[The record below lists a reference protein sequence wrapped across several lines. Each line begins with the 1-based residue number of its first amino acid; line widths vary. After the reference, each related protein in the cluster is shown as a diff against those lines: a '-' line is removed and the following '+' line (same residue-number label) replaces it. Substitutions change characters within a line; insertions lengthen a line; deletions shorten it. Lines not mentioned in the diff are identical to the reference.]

1 MTSIRSA
8 VTTLVLAL
16 LLCAPMHAAAQVSVG
31 GSAEA
36 SADADIESGAT
47 SASDIE
53 RGSTLDRND
62 RDDDRIGDDDDDDTV
77 GGEGLR
83 LGIQGRIDAINLVA
97 IADPDPFLSQRR
109 LLVPIVTPGVRL
121 LDDNELF
128 LGLGLGFSGYSNDN
142 GGGDEDSRSG
152 WSLSPLATYDVLKDD
167 VAALA
172 LLGWIN
178 LASLG
183 ETEDCDPGDPCMD
196 MNDDAFAWG
205 LSLGAGVRG
214 FVSEGLAIGGEFGW
228 GFLDIGYDAGAD
240 VFVHGVFGNIFLEAS
255 VGID

>member
-1 MTSIRSA
+1 MTSISST
-8 VTTLVLAL
+8 VTTLALAL

-62 RDDDRIGDDDDDDTV
+62 RDDDRIRNDDDDDDTV

-128 LGLGLGFSGYSNDN
+128 LGLGLGFSGYSSEN
-142 GGGDEDSRSG
+142 GADEDSRSG
-152 WSLSPLATYDVLKDD
+152 WSLSPLATYDVIKDD

-183 ETEDCDPGDPCMD
+183 ETEDCDAGGCDD
-196 MNDDAFAWG
+196 QNDDAFGWG

>member
-1 MTSIRSA
+1 MTSISST

-53 RGSTLDRND
+53 RGSTLDRSD

-77 GGEGLR
+77 GGDGLR

-128 LGLGLGFSGYSNDN
+128 LGLGLGFSGYSSEN
-142 GGGDEDSRSG
+142 GPNEDSRSG

-183 ETEDCDPGDPCMD
+183 ETEDCDAGGCEDQ
-196 MNDDAFAWG
+196 NDDAFGWG

>member
-53 RGSTLDRND
+53 RGSTLDRNE
-62 RDDDRIGDDDDDDTV
+62 RDDDRIGDDDDDSV

-128 LGLGLGFSGYSNDN
+128 LGLGLGFSGYSSEN
-142 GGGDEDSRSG
+142 GADEDSRSG

-183 ETEDCDPGDPCMD
+183 ETEDCDAGGCDD
-196 MNDDAFAWG
+196 QNDDAFGWG